1 MQMSTKRDE
10 PVKRP
15 SPSPERGAPSTYAAH
30 AFRKDVSVRVFVMPR
45 SSEPEELREHG
56 YGHGV

>member
-15 SPSPERGAPSTYAAH
+15 SSPPERGAPATCAAH
-30 AFRKDVSVRVFVMPR
+30 AIRKDVSVRVFVMPKADA
-45 SSEPEELREHG
+45 EELREPG